1 MVSPPPFD
9 PTASSGAPL
18 VRVAGMTK
26 SFGGVKALRG
36 VSLEVRAGEVHA
48 LLGENGAG
56 KSTLIKILS
65 GVHSFDSGAIEIEGA
80 PVAFE
85 SPAESRKAGIAV
97 VYQDLS
103 LVESL
108 SVGANLMLNREPTSR
123 LGFLK
128 KRQLMAEAEQ
138 FLKQHNIPLDPRATV
153 GSLPFAYRQMT
164 EICKALMG
172 RVRVLILDEPTSAL
186 TSDEEQI
193 LFDAVATVVRQNVG
207 VIYVTHRLNEVF
219 RISDRVTVLRDGAN
233 VGTFNTAETDM
244 NTLVAA
250 IVGPKRPGAEAKA
263 TAHDDTPRPGRAAP
277 TSGEREL
284 LALSGVVND
293 RLRGVDLALMGG
305 EIHGLAGLIGSGRT
319 EILETV
325 FGLRP
330 IESGE
335 LRLGGV
341 AQRMRGPAEAIE
353 RGIALVPEDRQVQ
366 GLVLDHSI
374 ERNFS
379 LPRLPHFSWATWVRQ
394 SAETEATETA
404 INRLSIKAPGPSTRV
419 RNLSGGNQQKV
430 VFAKWNNPRTRI
442 LLLDEP
448 TVGVDV
454 GAREEIYGLQSG
466 AGVLLASS
474 DLSELILLCDR
485 ISIVVDGP
493 SGAANS
499 ATLSTFTNSS
509 RSARPNRD
517 KRRDR
522 SRCAARRRHGCPRT
536 EARLDVGANASAQRM
551 AVDAL
556 SGLPRPSCRLQ
567 LRFAMV
573 LVDRQFSE
581 HRPADD
587 AGLDRRG
594 RHDLRDH
601 RGSD

>member
-1 MVSPPPFD
+1 MSSPPVD
-9 PTASSGAPL
+9 QAASSNAPL
-18 VRVAGMTK
+18 VRVAGMVK
-26 SFGGVKALRG
+26 SFGGVRALRG
-36 VSLEVRAGEVHA
+36 VSLEVRPGEVHA

-65 GVHSFDSGAIEIEGA
+65 GVHSFDSGAIEIDGA
-80 PVAFE
+80 PIAFN
-85 SPAESRKAGIAV
+85 SPAESREAGIAV

-103 LVESL
+103 LVGSL

-123 LGFLK
+123 FGFLK
-128 KRQLMAEAEQ
+128 KRQLMAEAEE

-219 RISDRVTVLRDGAN
+219 RISDRVTVLRDGVN

-244 NTLVAA
+244 KTLVAA
-250 IVGPKRPGAEAKA
+250 IVGPKHANAEAKA
-263 TAHDDTPRPGRAAP
+263 ALEGEAPRKGQPDAHSD
-277 TSGEREL
+277 EREL
-284 LALSGVVND
+284 LALTGVVND
-293 RLRGVDLALMGG
+293 RLRGVDLTLRTG

-319 EILETV
+319 EILETI
-325 FGLRP
+325 FALRP
-330 IESGE
+330 IEKGE
-335 LRLGGV
+335 LRLNSA
-341 AQRMRGPAEAIE
+341 AQHMRGPAEAIE
-353 RGIALVPEDRQVQ
+353 TGVALVPEDRQGQ

-379 LPRLPHFSWATWVRQ
+379 LPRLPHFSWASWVRRGVETE
-394 SAETEATETA
+394 ETEAA

-430 VFAKWNNPRTRI
+430 VFAKWNNERTRI

-454 GAREEIYGLQSG
+454 GAREEIYGLIREAAHSG
-466 AGVLLASS
+466 AGILVASS

-485 ISIVVDGP
+485 ISVVVDGRVI
-493 SGAANS
+493 
-499 ATLSTFTNSS
+499 ATL
-509 RSARPNRD
+509 
-517 KRRDR
+517 RRDEFGDAEHLHQFIQV
-522 SRCAARRRHGCPRT
+522 SQTEQGQAA
-536 EARLDVGANASAQRM
+536 
-551 AVDAL
+551 
-556 SGLPRPSCRLQ
+556 
-567 LRFAMV
+567 
-573 LVDRQFSE
+573 
-581 HRPADD
+581 
-587 AGLDRRG
+587 
-594 RHDLRDH
+594 
-601 RGSD
+601 